1 MSSVYLMFNQGVE
14 QNVSQSGVSI
24 VDLSPK
30 AGYPKDVTMMGT
42 LEKSLKY
49 DMSVSNKQVFT

>member
-1 MSSVYLMFNQGVE
+1 MSSGYLMFNQGVE

-30 AGYPKDVTMMGT
+30 AGYPIDVTMMGT
-42 LEKSLKY
+42 LEKKY
-49 DMSVSNKQVFT
+49 DMSVSNKEVFT

>member
-1 MSSVYLMFNQGVE
+1 MGTSCLIR
-14 QNVSQSGVSI
+14 VSNRTLVGAVFLSLI
-24 VDLSPK
+24 LSPK
-30 AGYPKDVTMMGT
+30 AGYPIDVTMMGT